1 MTETA
6 RRRLGG
12 CLRCAPRTKRPSW
25 GMESSA
31 EGPPYRQLKAW
42 AESRDLAVS
51 IYKLCVRRAKTIDRG
66 LADQIRRAAI
76 SIPSN
81 IAEGNGRGTNRDSL
95 RFLYI
100 ARGSLCELESQID
113 VCLRAGLIEVEDSR
127 SIAGQI
133 TLVGR
138 LIGGLIT
145 YRKSRPD

>member
-1 MTETA
+1 
-6 RRRLGG
+6 
-12 CLRCAPRTKRPSW
+12 
-25 GMESSA
+25 MESSA

-42 AESRDLAVS
+42 AESRDLAVL
-51 IYKLCVRRAKTIDRG
+51 IYKLCVRRAKSIDRG

-100 ARGSLCELESQID
+100 ARGSLCELESQTD
-113 VCLRAGLIEVEDSR
+113 VCLRAGLIEAEDSR
-127 SIAGQI
+127 NI
-133 TLVGR
+133 TDQMALVGR
-138 LIGGLIT
+138 LIGGLIA

>member
-1 MTETA
+1 
-6 RRRLGG
+6 
-12 CLRCAPRTKRPSW
+12 
-25 GMESSA
+25 MESSA

-42 AESRDLAVS
+42 AESRDLAVL
-51 IYKLCVRRAKTIDRG
+51 IYKLCVRRTKTIDLG
-66 LADQIRRAAI
+66 LADQIRRTTI

-100 ARGSLCELESQID
+100 ARGSLCELESQMD
-113 VCLRAGLIEVEDSR
+113 VCLRAGLIEIEDSR
-127 SIAGQI
+127 NI
-133 TLVGR
+133 TDQMRLAGR

>member
-1 MTETA
+1 MTEPS
-6 RRRLGG
+6 RPRLGNS
-12 CLRCAPRTKRPSW
+12 LRCDETEKRTSRH
-25 GMESSA
+25 MEMTQD
-31 EGPPYRQLKAW
+31 GPPYRQLKAW
-42 AESRDLAVS
+42 IESRDLAVL
-51 IYKLCVRRAKTIDRG
+51 IYRLCARRPASMDRG

-100 ARGSLCELESQID
+100 ARGSLCELETQVE
-113 VCLRAGLIEVEDSR
+113 VCLRLDIIPAEDAHSLNER
-127 SIAGQI
+127 MA
-133 TLVGR
+133 LVGR

>member
-1 MTETA
+1 MT
-6 RRRLGG
+6 
-12 CLRCAPRTKRPSW
+12 
-25 GMESSA
+25 
-31 EGPPYRQLKAW
+31 
-42 AESRDLAVS
+42 
-51 IYKLCVRRAKTIDRG
+51 
-66 LADQIRRAAI
+66 DQVRRAAI

-127 SIAGQI
+127 NI
-133 TLVGR
+133 TDQMSLVGR

-145 YRKSRPD
+145 YLKSRPD

>member
-1 MTETA
+1 
-6 RRRLGG
+6 
-12 CLRCAPRTKRPSW
+12 
-25 GMESSA
+25 MESSA

-42 AESRDLAVS
+42 SESRDLAVL
-51 IYKLCVRRAKTIDRG
+51 IYKLCVRRTKTIDRG

-100 ARGSLCELESQID
+100 ARGSLCELESQMD
-113 VCLRAGLIEVEDSR
+113 VCLRAGLIEAEDGL
-127 SIAGQI
+127 SITDQMR
-133 TLVGR
+133 LVGR

>member
-1 MTETA
+1 
-6 RRRLGG
+6 
-12 CLRCAPRTKRPSW
+12 
-25 GMESSA
+25 MESSS

-42 AESRDLAVS
+42 VESRDLAVL
-51 IYKLCVRRAKTIDRG
+51 IYRLCVRRPATIDRG

-113 VCLRAGLIEVEDSR
+113 VCQRAGLIETEDSR
-127 SIAGQI
+127 SIAGQM

-138 LIGGLIT
+138 LIGCLIA

>member
-1 MTETA
+1 MTEPS
-6 RRRLGG
+6 RPRLDKS
-12 CLRCAPRTKRPSW
+12 LRCDETAKRPPRS
-25 GMESSA
+25 METTPD
-31 EGPPYRQLKAW
+31 GPPYRQLKAW
-42 AESRDLAVS
+42 IESRDLAVL
-51 IYKLCVRRAKTIDRG
+51 IYRLCARRPASMDRG

-113 VCLRAGLIEVEDSR
+113 VCQRTGLIKIEDSR
-127 SIAGQI
+127 NI
-133 TLVGR
+133 TEQMVLVGR
-138 LIGGLIT
+138 LIGGLIA

>member
-1 MTETA
+1 V
-6 RRRLGG
+6 L
-12 CLRCAPRTKRPSW
+12 
-25 GMESSA
+25 
-31 EGPPYRQLKAW
+31 
-42 AESRDLAVS
+42 V
-51 IYKLCVRRAKTIDRG
+51 YKLCVRRAKTIDRG

-100 ARGSLCELESQID
+100 ARGSLCELESQMD
-113 VCLRAGLIEVEDSR
+113 VCLLAGLIEAEDSLN
-127 SIAGQI
+127 I
-133 TLVGR
+133 TDQMRLVGR

>member
-1 MTETA
+1 MET
-6 RRRLGG
+6 
-12 CLRCAPRTKRPSW
+12 TQD
-25 GMESSA
+25 
-31 EGPPYRQLKAW
+31 GPAYRQLKAW
-42 AESRDLAVS
+42 AESRDLAVL
-51 IYKLCVRRAKTIDRG
+51 IYKLCARRAKTIDRG

-100 ARGSLCELESQID
+100 ARSSLCELESQID
-113 VCLRAGLIEVEDSR
+113 VCLRAGLIEDEDSR
-127 SIAGQI
+127 SIAGQM

-138 LIGGLIT
+138 LIGGLIA

>member
-1 MTETA
+1 
-6 RRRLGG
+6 
-12 CLRCAPRTKRPSW
+12 
-25 GMESSA
+25 MEITQD
-31 EGPPYRQLKAW
+31 GPPYRQLKAW
-42 AESRDLAVS
+42 SESRDLAVL

-113 VCLRAGLIEVEDSR
+113 VCQLTGLIESEDSR
-127 SIAGQI
+127 NI
-133 TLVGR
+133 TDQMSLVGR

>member
-1 MTETA
+1 
-6 RRRLGG
+6 
-12 CLRCAPRTKRPSW
+12 
-25 GMESSA
+25 MESSA
-31 EGPPYRQLKAW
+31 ESPPYRQLKAW
-42 AESRDLAVS
+42 SESRDLAVL
-51 IYKLCVRRAKTIDRG
+51 IYKLCVKRAKTIDRG

-113 VCLRAGLIEVEDSR
+113 VCLRAGLIVAEDS
-127 SIAGQI
+127 QNI
-133 TLVGR
+133 TDQMRLVGR
-138 LIGGLIT
+138 LIGGLIA

>member
-6 RRRLGG
+6 RRRLGE
-12 CLRCAPRTKRPSW
+12 CLLCHELNRRPTW
-25 GMESSA
+25 AMESSA
-31 EGPPYRQLKAW
+31 DGPPYRQLKAW
-42 AESRDLAVS
+42 AESRDLAVL
-51 IYKLCVRRAKTIDRG
+51 IYRLCVRRTKTIDRG

-81 IAEGNGRGTNRDSL
+81 VAEGNGRGTNRDSL

-113 VCLRAGLIEVEDSR
+113 VCLRAGLIETGDSR
-127 SIAGQI
+127 NI
-133 TLVGR
+133 TDQLALVGR
-138 LIGGLIT
+138 LIGGLIS

>member
-1 MTETA
+1 
-6 RRRLGG
+6 
-12 CLRCAPRTKRPSW
+12 
-25 GMESSA
+25 MESSA

-42 AESRDLAVS
+42 TESRDLAVL
-51 IYKLCVRRAKTIDRG
+51 IYKLCVRRRATIDRG
-66 LADQIRRAAI
+66 LADQLRRAAI

-113 VCLRAGLIEVEDSR
+113 VCQRAGLIEIEDSR
-127 SIAGQI
+127 NI
-133 TLVGR
+133 TDQMALVGR
-138 LIGGLIT
+138 LIGGLIS

>member
-1 MTETA
+1 METTQD
-6 RRRLGG
+6 G
-12 CLRCAPRTKRPSW
+12 PS
-25 GMESSA
+25 
-31 EGPPYRQLKAW
+31 YRQLKAW
-42 AESRDLAVS
+42 AESRDLAVL

-95 RFLYI
+95 RFLFI

-113 VCLRAGLIEVEDSR
+113 VCQRTGLIESEDSR
-127 SIAGQI
+127 TIADQMR
-133 TLVGR
+133 LVGR
-138 LIGGLIT
+138 LIGGLIA

>member
-1 MTETA
+1 MTEPS
-6 RRRLGG
+6 RPRLDKS
-12 CLRCAPRTKRPSW
+12 LRCDETAKRPPRS
-25 GMESSA
+25 METTPD
-31 EGPPYRQLKAW
+31 GPPYRQLKAW
-42 AESRDLAVS
+42 IESRDLAVL
-51 IYKLCVRRAKTIDRG
+51 IYRLCARRPASMDRG

-113 VCLRAGLIEVEDSR
+113 VCQRTGLIKIEDSR
-127 SIAGQI
+127 NITGQMA
-133 TLVGR
+133 LVGR

>member
-1 MTETA
+1 MTDSP
-6 RRRLGG
+6 RLQLGNN
-12 CLRCAPRTKRPSW
+12 LRCDKMIKRPSRR
-25 GMESSA
+25 METTQD
-31 EGPPYRQLKAW
+31 GPPYRQLKAW
-42 AESRDLAVS
+42 IESRDLAVL
-51 IYKLCVRRAKTIDRG
+51 IYRLCVRRPASMDRG
-66 LADQIRRAAI
+66 LTDQIRRAAI

-113 VCLRAGLIEVEDSR
+113 VCQRTGLIKIEDSR
-127 SIAGQI
+127 NI
-133 TLVGR
+133 TEQMVLVGR

>member
-1 MTETA
+1 MKMTQD
-6 RRRLGG
+6 
-12 CLRCAPRTKRPSW
+12 
-25 GMESSA
+25 
-31 EGPPYRQLKAW
+31 GPPYRQLKAW
-42 AESRDLAVS
+42 IESRDLAVL
-51 IYKLCVRRAKTIDRG
+51 IYRLCARRPASMDRG

-100 ARGSLCELESQID
+100 ARGSLCELETQVE
-113 VCLRAGLIEVEDSR
+113 VCLRLDIIPAEDAHSLNER
-127 SIAGQI
+127 MA
-133 TLVGR
+133 LVGR

>member
-1 MTETA
+1 MT
-6 RRRLGG
+6 
-12 CLRCAPRTKRPSW
+12 
-25 GMESSA
+25 
-31 EGPPYRQLKAW
+31 
-42 AESRDLAVS
+42 
-51 IYKLCVRRAKTIDRG
+51 
-66 LADQIRRAAI
+66 DQVRRAAI

-100 ARGSLCELESQID
+100 ARGSLCELESQRD
-113 VCLRAGLIEVEDSR
+113 VCLLAGLIETEDSR
-127 SIAGQI
+127 NITDQM